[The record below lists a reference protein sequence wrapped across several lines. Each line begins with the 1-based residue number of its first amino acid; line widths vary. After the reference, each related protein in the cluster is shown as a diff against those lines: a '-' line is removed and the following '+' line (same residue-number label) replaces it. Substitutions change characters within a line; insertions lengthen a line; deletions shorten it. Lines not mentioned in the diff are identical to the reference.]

1 LFVSDLGHADPGDP
15 DPADH
20 TAARLVAAA
29 ERLFAQGGEE
39 ATSLRAITRE
49 ARSNAAAVHYHF
61 GGRDEL
67 LRALVDQHLGP
78 LSVLRERLLAQ
89 AAADYGEPLPVAA
102 VVEALVRPDLELLAA
117 LRTERI
123 QVARFL
129 GRAQTLSSPAL
140 ARQVE
145 SRFDALA
152 GLALPRLRQSLP
164 DIGED
169 ELRSRLRLVTAAVSY
184 LFATATATDPDRP
197 GALGTEDGSEDGTE
211 DGTGDGDEQVRRLV
225 AFGVGG
231 LSAPATATA
240 TATVTRTVAAPPERA
255 RARTVAAPPAR
266 PVAAPPERTAVA
278 PRERTQSVR
287 RKPAPPRPT
296 TSETETGVKRRGAKA
311 DTKTGRG
318 RNRVENVEKIEK
330 ADKGEKK
337 RRKR

>member
-1 LFVSDLGHADPGDP
+1 LFVSDLGHADPGDHP

-78 LSVLRERLLAQ
+78 LSGLRERLLEQ

-129 GRAQTLSSPAL
+129 GRAHTLPSPAL

-152 GLALPRLRQSLP
+152 RLALPRLRQSLP

-169 ELRSRLRLVTAAVSY
+169 ELRSRLRLFTAAVSY
-184 LFATATATDPDRP
+184 LFATATAADPDRP

-211 DGTGDGDEQVRRLV
+211 DGDEQVRRLV

-231 LSAPATATA
+231 LSAPATVTV
-240 TATVTRTVAAPPERA
+240 TVTRTVAAPPERA
-255 RARTVAAPPAR
+255 PERT
-266 PVAAPPERTAVA
+266 VAAPPERTAVA
-278 PRERTQSVR
+278 PRERTHSVR

-296 TSETETGVKRRGAKA
+296 TSETETGVKPRGAKA
-311 DTKTGRG
+311 DTRIGRG